1 MSDLSDEL
9 DVNAEAFKLKW
20 KDDLDV
26 NFAALGHD
34 DKFLRSYRRIAALQ
48 ALRTS
53 LIVPLYG
60 ASVADFFV
68 EAQND
73 ALTSH
78 VFASFGAWRSSLKSL
93 RSCIEDTFGALYFKD
108 HPIELRLWEQG
119 DMRLGFTATHKYF
132 VEHPDL
138 KLCKDGVSGL
148 DTIKEEYATLSKAVH
163 GSAKGFRMTENAAGL
178 LLWNTQQAK
187 LGAWETR
194 HKKVLE
200 ALCLLVVC
208 LHAPKLQGAAH
219 ASLRSVLG
227 FAIGPNRRTQLRDQ
241 LHIHVDAP

>member
-9 DVNAEAFKLKW
+9 DANAEAFRLKW
-20 KDDLDV
+20 KQDLDD
-26 NFAALGHD
+26 NLAALGAD
-34 DKFLRSYRRIAALQ
+34 DKFVKSYRRIAALQ

-53 LIVPLYG
+53 LVVPLYG
-60 ASVADFFV
+60 ADVGAFFV

-108 HPIELRLWEQG
+108 HPVELQLWEQG
-119 DMRLGFTATHKYF
+119 NFRLGFTATHKYF
-132 VEHPDL
+132 VDHPDL

-148 DTIKEEYATLSKAVH
+148 DAIKEEYATLSKAVH
-163 GSAKGFRMTENAAGL
+163 GSAKGFRMTESAAGL
-178 LLWNTQQAK
+178 LLWNTQNSK

-194 HKKVLE
+194 HRKVLE
-200 ALCLLVVC
+200 GLCLLVVS
-208 LHAPKLQGAAH
+208 LHASKLQGAAH
-219 ASLRSVLG
+219 ASLRAVLG
-227 FAIGPNRRTQLRDQ
+227 HAISSNRRNQLRDQ
-241 LHIHVDAP
+241 LHVHIDAP